1 MQSNNAPLTDL
12 LKRAAQGE
20 RGALDCVFTALYP
33 DLRRIAHAR
42 LRSQGGVAHLDT
54 TALVHE
60 SFLRLVDAAEL
71 ALADRKHF
79 FTYAAKTMRNIII
92 EFARE
97 HCAQRRGGGRR
108 ELQLDTA
115 LASNLSGTDGDASL
129 IAVND
134 ALSAL
139 EAVDPALAQIVE
151 MRYFA
156 GYSEVEI
163 ADLIG
168 SSERTVR
175 RQWEKARAFML
186 ATLNE

>member
-1 MQSNNAPLTDL
+1 MHSSNAPLTEL
-12 LKRAAQGE
+12 LQLAATGE
-20 RGALDCVFTALYP
+20 RDALDRVFTALYP

-42 LRSQGGVAHLDT
+42 LRAQGGVAQLGT

-60 SFLRLVDAAEL
+60 SFLRLVDAAQL
-71 ALADRKHF
+71 ALSDRKHF

-97 HCAQRRGGGRR
+97 HCAQRRGGGHSPV
-108 ELQLDTA
+108 QLDTA
-115 LASNLSGTDGDASL
+115 LAGNVSRTDGDASL

-139 EAVDPALAQIVE
+139 EAVDPPLAQIVE

-156 GYSEVEI
+156 GYSELEI
-163 ADLIG
+163 ADLTG

-175 RQWEKARAFML
+175 RQWEKARAFLL
-186 ATLNE
+186 ATLAE

>member
-1 MQSNNAPLTDL
+1 MQSHNAPLTDL
-12 LKRAAQGE
+12 LQRAAQGE
-20 RGALDCVFTALYP
+20 RGALDHVFSLLYL

-42 LRSQGGVAHLDT
+42 LRSQGDVAHLQT

-60 SFLRLVDAAEL
+60 SFLRMVGAAEL
-71 ALADRKHF
+71 SLTDRKHF

-92 EFARE
+92 ELARE
-97 HCAQRRGGGRR
+97 RCAQRRGGGRNA
-108 ELQLDTA
+108 LQLDTG
-115 LASNLSGTDGDASL
+115 LAGNLSGTHGDASL

-139 EAVDPALAQIVE
+139 EAVDPALAQVVE

-156 GYSEVEI
+156 GYNEAEI
-163 ADLIG
+163 ADLTG

-175 RQWEKARAFML
+175 RQWAKARAFLL
-186 ATLNE
+186 ATLEE

>member
-1 MQSNNAPLTDL
+1 MPDNNIPLTQL
-12 LKRAAQGE
+12 LQQVAQGE
-20 RGALDCVFTALYP
+20 TGALNRVFAVLYP

-42 LRSQGGVAHLDT
+42 LRSQGGVAHLET

-60 SFLRLVDAAEL
+60 SFLNLVSAAEL
-71 ALADRKHF
+71 QLTDRKHF

-97 HCAQRRGGGRR
+97 HLAQRRGGGQVA
-108 ELQLDTA
+108 LQLDTA
-115 LASNLSGTDGDASL
+115 LANKLSTPDGDASL

-139 EAVDPALAQIVE
+139 ETVDPALAQIVE

-156 GYSEVEI
+156 GYSEVEV
-163 ADLIG
+163 AELTG

-175 RQWEKARAFML
+175 RQWDKARAFLL
-186 ATLNE
+186 ATLQQ